1 MSFLIFGV
9 FPRLN
14 KFQASLLSLK
24 VFLTDKIMFEL
35 SHSQSI
41 SGLESQTIFFISRVD
56 SEVQVHFLSDLF
68 FSLIAPA

>member
-9 FPRLN
+9 FPGLN

-41 SGLESQTIFFISRVD
+41 SGLELKKKLIFSFEISSIVK
-56 SEVQVHFLSDLF
+56 
-68 FSLIAPA
+68 